1 MPDGSCNRERVQR
14 TENKVNALLKT
25 IRDNV
30 VLPLVTRL
38 GTMLGTVLIGAGVQQ
53 ELAEQAILGAIAMCL
68 IAFDLVMSYISRQ
81 NTKKEALKNGN
92 V

>member
-1 MPDGSCNRERVQR
+1 M
-14 TENKVNALLKT
+14 NALLKT

-53 ELAEQAILGAIAMCL
+53 ELAEQAILGVIAMCL
-68 IAFDLVMSYISRQ
+68 IAFDLVMSYIGREKA
-81 NTKKEALKNGN
+81 KKEAKSNGN